1 MTHHG
6 AKDKKAV
13 GSTDPDPEHFAGIQ
27 MNIKAG
33 PSCCMVRPPAGGGDL
48 SPGPHRKQTYLKEG
62 CGQRLNESVMGRA
75 QRSPG
80 GPKRV

>member
-48 SPGPHRKQTYLKEG
+48 SPVHIGSKHT
-62 CGQRLNESVMGRA
+62 S
-75 QRSPG
+75 
-80 GPKRV
+80 KRVVDRD